1 MAGTADAVFIEL
13 ARRHAIIHAERQA
26 TAPSWLARASWMLML
41 EKFLAFI
48 TETVSG
54 HAAERPFADNDYRLA
69 AAALLIHVI
78 SLDGEPS
85 VEELHKLQLVIEDR
99 FNFDAARARQLIAAA
114 SAAEDESVDLYRF
127 TSRIN
132 RNVDEAGRR
141 RIVEMMWEMVFAD
154 RRVSELE
161 ESVVW
166 RAADLL
172 GLSARE
178 RLELRQQVARSLDTP
193 DDAGG

>member
-1 MAGTADAVFIEL
+1 
-13 ARRHAIIHAERQA
+13 
-26 TAPSWLARASWMLML
+26 ML
-41 EKFLAFI
+41 EKFLTFI
-48 TETVSG
+48 AETVSG
-54 HAAERPFADNDYRLA
+54 RAADRPFADNDYRLA

-85 VEELHKLQLVIEDR
+85 ADERHKLQLVIEDR
-99 FNFDAARARQLIAAA
+99 FNLDEARARQLIAAA
-114 SAAEDESVDLYRF
+114 SEAEDESVDLYRF

-132 RNVDEAGRR
+132 RDVDAAGRR

-178 RLELRQQVARSLDTP
+178 RLELKQQVARSLDTP
-193 DDAGG
+193 DDTAG